1 VSEGLDSYTQSA
13 TRHAIQTDRRHG
25 PNDQDL
31 PFVEV
36 GIVHKAWIARG
47 ESDSASW
54 SGRAQARPG
63 NRNGSEQAHA
73 PAEKPSTGFLVS
85 SMSCRRRCRFVDVG
99 AGEDIIVARRGRFAR
114 WTKEKEKTEKCSP
127 SGRQRV
133 LLWTRLRTRD
143 LPRSSPSPTHL
154 FPWSL
159 SWTLRR
165 PRSFLEY
172 SGA

>member
-1 VSEGLDSYTQSA
+1 VSEGLNAYTQSA
-13 TRHAIQTDRRHG
+13 TGHTIRRDRRHR

-47 ESDSASW
+47 ESDGAFW

-63 NRNGSEQAHA
+63 NRSGSERVHA

-85 SMSCRRRCRFVDVG
+85 SISCRRRCRFVDVG

-114 WTKEKEKTEKCSP
+114 WTKEKEKTERFAFRP
-127 SGRQRV
+127 A
-133 LLWTRLRTRD
+133 TRALMDAT
-143 LPRSSPSPTHL
+143 PYT
-154 FPWSL
+154 
-159 SWTLRR
+159 
-165 PRSFLEY
+165 
-172 SGA
+172 